1 MTVCVRCVVSGRV
14 QGVWFR
20 ASTREQALRL
30 GIAGHAVNLP
40 DGRVEVLACG
50 DSRRLETFKKWLEI
64 GPEYAKVTNI
74 EEIDPE
80 SSNIPATFD
89 VLPTA

>member
-1 MTVCVRCVVSGRV
+1 VFYRD
-14 QGVWFR
+14 
-20 ASTREQALRL
+20 STRRQAQAI
-30 GIAGHAVNLP
+30 GITGWVRNLY

-50 DSRRLETFKKWLEI
+50 DSRKLETFKKWLEI

-74 EEIDPE
+74 EETDKE